1 MHKEGYYS
9 SGEFAKKANVTV
21 RTIRYYDKQ
30 NILKPSLLTE
40 DGVRFY
46 TDSDFT
52 RLQQILLFKYLG
64 FSLEDIRN
72 MTIGDSDYNIL
83 LNSLNLQFKLIQDKI
98 AQMELV
104 KNAIE
109 DTIDTFKNN
118 KSVDWSNMLSLIH
131 LTNMESTLKTQYLN
145 AGNITAR
152 INLHAE
158 YSVNKQG
165 WFNWIYEQ
173 SNIQTGQ
180 RILEIGCGDG
190 RLWVDNKNN
199 VRELSGLQVFLSD
212 ISDGM
217 VNDARRNIEAEY
229 ASENGA
235 DSTAHKNKV
244 IMLTDFKDSMN
255 FEMLKEELDD
265 ASLQGTDP
273 YLGNIVMT
281 ANYILGRKKSEL
293 AGEDE
298 DLYIPA
304 SGALAGRMSNTE
316 ETVIAQAAAGK
327 RYGTLDN
334 VKGARMDLRKSEIAA
349 LIDLGV
355 IPMVEEDGRTMAFSN
370 HTLYNGASKGL
381 QEYSIVRVFDWI
393 GKVFENY
400 CNDHAMEIWTP
411 AIKSEIT
418 QDIHSFLSDY
428 KGPGG
433 IIEKY
438 TNLKVDQDPKTKDIS
453 INVEITPYFAAQN
466 FFIELTGRN
475 SAAGVDWEQSTKNA

>member
-1 MHKEGYYS
+1 MAVEEQKLAS
-9 SGEFAKKANVTV
+9 S
-21 RTIRYYDKQ
+21 
-30 NILKPSLLTE
+30 P
-40 DGVRFY
+40 DG
-46 TDSDFT
+46 
-52 RLQQILLFKYLG
+52 
-64 FSLEDIRN
+64 
-72 MTIGDSDYNIL
+72 
-83 LNSLNLQFKLIQDKI
+83 
-98 AQMELV
+98 MELQERQTV
-104 KNAIE
+104 ANPAE
-109 DTIDTFKNN
+109 LLQ
-118 KSVDWSNMLSLIH
+118 KS
-131 LTNMESTLKTQYLN
+131 
-145 AGNITAR
+145 
-152 INLHAE
+152 
-158 YSVNKQG
+158 
-165 WFNWIYEQ
+165 
-173 SNIQTGQ
+173 
-180 RILEIGCGDG
+180 
-190 RLWVDNKNN
+190 
-199 VRELSGLQVFLSD
+199 LSGLDKFGGFQLLKGLIKGVENMDPRRKAIKNVFLNDSAYE
-212 ISDGM
+212 
-217 VNDARRNIEAEY
+217 DARNRLKNELSLWVEILESGGKDPMEIVDSCKEECQKAERNL
-229 ASENGA
+229 SENLFCIHDEIRNLEITYRSLDAFFANAGQGKVDCITLMNVNKEELGDH
-235 DSTAHKNKV
+235 DSEDTQAVRDELERYFDRLNLKNNYSMLVVPGYLGDAETVRMWAQTAYKNKV

-265 ASLQGTDP
+265 ASLQGTDS

>member
-1 MHKEGYYS
+1 MAVEEQNLAS
-9 SGEFAKKANVTV
+9 SSAG
-21 RTIRYYDKQ
+21 
-30 NILKPSLLTE
+30 
-40 DGVRFY
+40 
-46 TDSDFT
+46 
-52 RLQQILLFKYLG
+52 
-64 FSLEDIRN
+64 
-72 MTIGDSDYNIL
+72 
-83 LNSLNLQFKLIQDKI
+83 
-98 AQMELV
+98 MELQERQTV
-104 KNAIE
+104 ANPAE
-109 DTIDTFKNN
+109 LLQ
-118 KSVDWSNMLSLIH
+118 KS
-131 LTNMESTLKTQYLN
+131 
-145 AGNITAR
+145 
-152 INLHAE
+152 
-158 YSVNKQG
+158 
-165 WFNWIYEQ
+165 
-173 SNIQTGQ
+173 
-180 RILEIGCGDG
+180 
-190 RLWVDNKNN
+190 
-199 VRELSGLQVFLSD
+199 LSGLDKFGGFQLLKGLIKGVENMDPRRKAIKNVFLNDSAYE
-212 ISDGM
+212 
-217 VNDARRNIEAEY
+217 DARNRLKNELSLWVEILESGGKDPMEIVDSCKEECQKAERNL
-229 ASENGA
+229 SENLFCIHDEIRNLETTYRSLDAFFANAGQGKVDCITLMNVNKEELGDH
-235 DSTAHKNKV
+235 DSEDTQAVRDELERYFDRLNLKNNYSMLVVPGYLGDAETVRMWAQTAYRNKV

>member
-1 MHKEGYYS
+1 MAVEEQNLAS
-9 SGEFAKKANVTV
+9 SSAG
-21 RTIRYYDKQ
+21 
-30 NILKPSLLTE
+30 
-40 DGVRFY
+40 
-46 TDSDFT
+46 
-52 RLQQILLFKYLG
+52 
-64 FSLEDIRN
+64 
-72 MTIGDSDYNIL
+72 
-83 LNSLNLQFKLIQDKI
+83 
-98 AQMELV
+98 MELQERQTV
-104 KNAIE
+104 ANPAE
-109 DTIDTFKNN
+109 LLQ
-118 KSVDWSNMLSLIH
+118 KS
-131 LTNMESTLKTQYLN
+131 
-145 AGNITAR
+145 
-152 INLHAE
+152 
-158 YSVNKQG
+158 
-165 WFNWIYEQ
+165 
-173 SNIQTGQ
+173 
-180 RILEIGCGDG
+180 
-190 RLWVDNKNN
+190 
-199 VRELSGLQVFLSD
+199 LSGLDKFGGFQLLKGLIKGVENMDPRRKAIKNVFLNDSAYE
-212 ISDGM
+212 
-217 VNDARRNIEAEY
+217 DARNRLKNELSLWVEILESGGKDPMEIVDSCKEECQKAERNL
-229 ASENGA
+229 SENLFCIHDEIRNLETTYRSLDAFFANAGQGKVDCITLMNVNREELGDH
-235 DSTAHKNKV
+235 DSEDTQAVRDELERYFDRLNLKNNYSMFVVPGYLGDAETVRMWAQTAYRNKV

-475 SAAGVDWEQSTKNA
+475 TAAGVDWEQNTKNA

>member
-1 MHKEGYYS
+1 MAVEEQKFAS
-9 SGEFAKKANVTV
+9 S
-21 RTIRYYDKQ
+21 
-30 NILKPSLLTE
+30 S
-40 DGVRFY
+40 DG
-46 TDSDFT
+46 
-52 RLQQILLFKYLG
+52 
-64 FSLEDIRN
+64 
-72 MTIGDSDYNIL
+72 
-83 LNSLNLQFKLIQDKI
+83 
-98 AQMELV
+98 MELQERQTV
-104 KNAIE
+104 ANPAE
-109 DTIDTFKNN
+109 LLQ
-118 KSVDWSNMLSLIH
+118 KS
-131 LTNMESTLKTQYLN
+131 
-145 AGNITAR
+145 
-152 INLHAE
+152 
-158 YSVNKQG
+158 
-165 WFNWIYEQ
+165 
-173 SNIQTGQ
+173 
-180 RILEIGCGDG
+180 
-190 RLWVDNKNN
+190 
-199 VRELSGLQVFLSD
+199 LSGLDKFGGFQLLKGLIKGVENMDPRRKAIKNVFLNDSAYE
-212 ISDGM
+212 
-217 VNDARRNIEAEY
+217 DARNRLKNELSLWVEILESGGKDPMEIVDSCKEECQKAERNL
-229 ASENGA
+229 SENLFCIHDEIRNLETTYRSLDAFFANAGQGKVDCITLMNVNKKELGDH
-235 DSTAHKNKV
+235 DSEDTQAVRDELERYFDRLNLKNNYSMLVVPGYLGDAETVRMWAQTAYKNKV

-475 SAAGVDWEQSTKNA
+475 TAAGVDWEQNTKNA

>member
-1 MHKEGYYS
+1 MAVEEQNLAS
-9 SGEFAKKANVTV
+9 SSAG
-21 RTIRYYDKQ
+21 
-30 NILKPSLLTE
+30 
-40 DGVRFY
+40 
-46 TDSDFT
+46 
-52 RLQQILLFKYLG
+52 
-64 FSLEDIRN
+64 
-72 MTIGDSDYNIL
+72 
-83 LNSLNLQFKLIQDKI
+83 
-98 AQMELV
+98 MELQERQTV
-104 KNAIE
+104 ANPAE
-109 DTIDTFKNN
+109 LLQ
-118 KSVDWSNMLSLIH
+118 KS
-131 LTNMESTLKTQYLN
+131 
-145 AGNITAR
+145 
-152 INLHAE
+152 
-158 YSVNKQG
+158 
-165 WFNWIYEQ
+165 
-173 SNIQTGQ
+173 
-180 RILEIGCGDG
+180 
-190 RLWVDNKNN
+190 
-199 VRELSGLQVFLSD
+199 LSGLDKFGGFQLLKGLIKGVENMDPRRKAIKNVFLNDSAYE
-212 ISDGM
+212 
-217 VNDARRNIEAEY
+217 DARNRLKNELSLWVEILESGGKDPMEIVDSCKEECQKAERNL
-229 ASENGA
+229 SENLFCIHDEIRNLETTYRSLDAFFANAGQGKVDCITLMNVNREELGDH
-235 DSTAHKNKV
+235 DSEDTQAVRDELERYFDRLNLKNNYSMLVVPGYLGDAETVRMWAQTAYRNKV

-281 ANYILGRKKSEL
+281 ANYILGRKKSDL

-304 SGALAGRMSNTE
+304 SGALAGRMSKTE

-475 SAAGVDWEQSTKNA
+475 TAAGVDWEQNTKNA

>member
-1 MHKEGYYS
+1 MAVEEQKLAS
-9 SGEFAKKANVTV
+9 S
-21 RTIRYYDKQ
+21 
-30 NILKPSLLTE
+30 S
-40 DGVRFY
+40 DG
-46 TDSDFT
+46 
-52 RLQQILLFKYLG
+52 
-64 FSLEDIRN
+64 
-72 MTIGDSDYNIL
+72 
-83 LNSLNLQFKLIQDKI
+83 
-98 AQMELV
+98 MELQERQTV
-104 KNAIE
+104 ANPAE
-109 DTIDTFKNN
+109 LLQ
-118 KSVDWSNMLSLIH
+118 KS
-131 LTNMESTLKTQYLN
+131 
-145 AGNITAR
+145 
-152 INLHAE
+152 
-158 YSVNKQG
+158 
-165 WFNWIYEQ
+165 
-173 SNIQTGQ
+173 
-180 RILEIGCGDG
+180 
-190 RLWVDNKNN
+190 
-199 VRELSGLQVFLSD
+199 LSGLDKFGGFQLLKGLIKGVENMDPRRKAIKNVFLNDSAYE
-212 ISDGM
+212 
-217 VNDARRNIEAEY
+217 DARNRLKNELSLWVEILESGGKDPMEIVDSCKEECQKAERNL
-229 ASENGA
+229 SENLFCIHDEIRNLETTYRSLDAFFANAGQGKVDCITLMNVNKEELGDH
-235 DSTAHKNKV
+235 DSEDTQAVRDELERYFDRLNLKNNYSMLVVPGYLGDAETVRMWAQTAYRNKV
-244 IMLTDFKDSMN
+244 IMLTDFKDSTN

-475 SAAGVDWEQSTKNA
+475 TAAGVDWEQNTKNA

>member
-1 MHKEGYYS
+1 MAVEEQKLATSAEGMKLQEKQIVENPTELLQNSLLGLDKFGGFQLLKGLIKGIENMDPRRKAIKNVFLNDDAYEDERKRLRNEISLWIEILESGDKDPMKIMESCKDKCQKAEISLRTNLEEIHKELRNLETTYRSLDAFFANAGQGKVDCITLMNVNKEELGDYDSEDTLAVRDELERYFDRLNLKNNYSMFVIPGYL
-9 SGEFAKKANVTV
+9 GDAETV
-21 RTIRYYDKQ
+21 R
-30 NILKPSLLTE
+30 
-40 DGVRFY
+40 
-46 TDSDFT
+46 
-52 RLQQILLFKYLG
+52 
-64 FSLEDIRN
+64 
-72 MTIGDSDYNIL
+72 MW
-83 LNSLNLQFKLIQDKI
+83 
-98 AQMELV
+98 A
-104 KNAIE
+104 
-109 DTIDTFKNN
+109 
-118 KSVDWSNMLSLIH
+118 
-131 LTNMESTLKTQYLN
+131 KTAY
-145 AGNITAR
+145 
-152 INLHAE
+152 
-158 YSVNKQG
+158 
-165 WFNWIYEQ
+165 
-173 SNIQTGQ
+173 
-180 RILEIGCGDG
+180 
-190 RLWVDNKNN
+190 
-199 VRELSGLQVFLSD
+199 
-212 ISDGM
+212 
-217 VNDARRNIEAEY
+217 
-229 ASENGA
+229 
-235 DSTAHKNKV
+235 KNKV

-255 FEMLKEELDD
+255 FEMLKTELDKE
-265 ASLQGTDP
+265 SLQGTDP

-293 AGEDE
+293 VSEEE

-316 ETVIAQAAAGK
+316 DTVIAQAAAGK

-370 HTLYNGASKGL
+370 HTLYNGATKGL

-438 TNLKVDQDPKTKDIS
+438 TNLKVDQDPKTKDIT

-475 SAAGVDWEQSTKNA
+475 SAAGVDWEQNTKNA

>member
-1 MHKEGYYS
+1 MAVEEQKLAS
-9 SGEFAKKANVTV
+9 S
-21 RTIRYYDKQ
+21 
-30 NILKPSLLTE
+30 S
-40 DGVRFY
+40 DG
-46 TDSDFT
+46 
-52 RLQQILLFKYLG
+52 
-64 FSLEDIRN
+64 
-72 MTIGDSDYNIL
+72 
-83 LNSLNLQFKLIQDKI
+83 
-98 AQMELV
+98 MELQERQTV
-104 KNAIE
+104 ANPAE
-109 DTIDTFKNN
+109 LLQ
-118 KSVDWSNMLSLIH
+118 KS
-131 LTNMESTLKTQYLN
+131 
-145 AGNITAR
+145 
-152 INLHAE
+152 
-158 YSVNKQG
+158 
-165 WFNWIYEQ
+165 
-173 SNIQTGQ
+173 
-180 RILEIGCGDG
+180 
-190 RLWVDNKNN
+190 
-199 VRELSGLQVFLSD
+199 LSGLDKFGGFQLLKGLIKGVENMDPRRKAIKNVFLNDSAYE
-212 ISDGM
+212 
-217 VNDARRNIEAEY
+217 DARNRLKNELSLWVEILESGGKDPMEIVDSCKEECQKAERNL
-229 ASENGA
+229 SENLFCIHDEIRNLETTYRSLDAFFANAGQGKVDCITLMNVNKEELGDH
-235 DSTAHKNKV
+235 DSEDTQAVRDELERYFDRLNLKNNYSMLVVPGYLGDAETVRMWAQTAYRNKV

-475 SAAGVDWEQSTKNA
+475 TAAGVDWEQNTKNA

>member
-1 MHKEGYYS
+1 MAVEEQNLAS
-9 SGEFAKKANVTV
+9 SSAG
-21 RTIRYYDKQ
+21 
-30 NILKPSLLTE
+30 
-40 DGVRFY
+40 
-46 TDSDFT
+46 
-52 RLQQILLFKYLG
+52 
-64 FSLEDIRN
+64 
-72 MTIGDSDYNIL
+72 
-83 LNSLNLQFKLIQDKI
+83 
-98 AQMELV
+98 MELQERQTV
-104 KNAIE
+104 ANP
-109 DTIDTFKNN
+109 
-118 KSVDWSNMLSLIH
+118 
-131 LTNMESTLKTQYLN
+131 
-145 AGNITAR
+145 
-152 INLHAE
+152 AE
-158 YSVNKQG
+158 LLQIS
-165 WFNWIYEQ
+165 
-173 SNIQTGQ
+173 
-180 RILEIGCGDG
+180 
-190 RLWVDNKNN
+190 
-199 VRELSGLQVFLSD
+199 LSGLDKFGGFQLLKGLIKGVENMDPRRKAIKNVFLNDSAYE
-212 ISDGM
+212 
-217 VNDARRNIEAEY
+217 DARNRLKNELSLWVEILESGGKDPMEIVDSCKEECQKAERNL
-229 ASENGA
+229 SENLFCIHDEIRNLETTYRSLDAFFANAGQGKVDCITLMNVNKEELGDH
-235 DSTAHKNKV
+235 DSEDTQAVRDELERYFDRLNLKNNYSMLVVPGYLGDAETVRMWAQTAYKNKV

-475 SAAGVDWEQSTKNA
+475 TAAGVDWEQNTKNA